1 MSKKG
6 ETRMKLLN
14 ISQLLLGLL
23 LGTQVAAADIR
34 PFSQQI
40 FEQLQ
45 AEGQPVLVDVYAD
58 WCPVCL
64 RQEAVLAPML
74 DEPALARLV
83 MLRLN
88 FDTQQAA
95 LKRLGVNRQSTLLLF
110 DEGREIGRVLGET
123 DAGRLRLFIERI
135 H

>member
-1 MSKKG
+1 
-6 ETRMKLLN
+6 MKLQSTSL
-14 ISQLLLGLL
+14 LLLGLL
-23 LGTQVAAADIR
+23 LGAQAIAADIR
-34 PFSQQI
+34 PFSQPL

-45 AEGQPVLVDVYAD
+45 AEGKPVLVDVYAD

-83 MLRLN
+83 MLRLD

-110 DEGREIGRVLGET
+110 DQGREVGRVLGET
-123 DAGRLRLFIERI
+123 DAVRLRRFIEQI
-135 H
+135 N